1 MRVFI
6 WIVIWLKL
14 WRSKR
19 DNFDY
24 SCQMDFR
31 VVILWVL
38 LVMAGGCAFW
48 WITVAIRVARDLP
61 RIPRIRQGL
70 AFALPPSDPLV
81 SVVIPAHNEEK
92 HAPGCIESILRSTY
106 ENIEVIVVLDRCTDA
121 TRANL
126 QPIAA
131 RDARLKLIDNNF
143 CPTDWAGKCNA
154 GRVGAEQA
162 KGTYVLFTD
171 ADVEFSSQL
180 IRASMGML
188 HERGLQ
194 LLSLMSTP
202 RIRHWFEAVVQPVAV
217 MELMRMFPVAQVNR
231 AKNPRHFANGQFM
244 LFERAAYDKLGGHA
258 AVKDDLLEDIAF
270 SGRIKDSGGRG
281 GLAVADG
288 MLIVEMYEKLGEFLQ
303 GWKRIYIE
311 GSQRK
316 PSRLRRS
323 GVIVGVGAALLPLGS
338 VMALIAGAGWSAQW
352 NEGSLEPLASAVM
365 WTGLLGTLSFLA
377 SAAWIHK
384 LCAAPMLAAFFH
396 PLGGFL
402 IARCFFGAA
411 EDLINRTPVRW
422 GGREYILEPRIR
434 KLVKQ

>member
-1 MRVFI
+1 
-6 WIVIWLKL
+6 
-14 WRSKR
+14 
-19 DNFDY
+19 
-24 SCQMDFR
+24 MDFR

-70 AFALPPSDPLV
+70 AFALPPGEPLV

-106 ENIEVIVVLDRCTDA
+106 ANIEVIVVLDRCTDA

-131 RDARLKLIDNNF
+131 RDARMKLIDNNF

-171 ADVEFSSQL
+171 ADVEFSPQL

-202 RIRHWFEAVVQPVAV
+202 RIRHWFEAVVQPVAA

-288 MLIVEMYEKLGEFLQ
+288 MLMVEMYEKLGEFLQ

-338 VMALIAGAGWSAQW
+338 LMALIAGAGWSGQW

-422 GGREYILEPRIR
+422 GGREYILEPRIS
-434 KLVKQ
+434 KVVKQ

>member
-1 MRVFI
+1 
-6 WIVIWLKL
+6 
-14 WRSKR
+14 
-19 DNFDY
+19 
-24 SCQMDFR
+24 
-31 VVILWVL
+31 
-38 LVMAGGCAFW
+38 
-48 WITVAIRVARDLP
+48 
-61 RIPRIRQGL
+61 
-70 AFALPPSDPLV
+70 
-81 SVVIPAHNEEK
+81 
-92 HAPGCIESILRSTY
+92 
-106 ENIEVIVVLDRCTDA
+106 
-121 TRANL
+121 
-126 QPIAA
+126 
-131 RDARLKLIDNNF
+131 
-143 CPTDWAGKCNA
+143 
-154 GRVGAEQA
+154 
-162 KGTYVLFTD
+162 
-171 ADVEFSSQL
+171 
-180 IRASMGML
+180 
-188 HERGLQ
+188 
-194 LLSLMSTP
+194 
-202 RIRHWFEAVVQPVAV
+202 
-217 MELMRMFPVAQVNR
+217 
-231 AKNPRHFANGQFM
+231 M

-316 PSRLRRS
+316 PARLRRS

-352 NEGSLEPLASAVM
+352 TEGSLEPLASAVM

>member
-1 MRVFI
+1 
-6 WIVIWLKL
+6 
-14 WRSKR
+14 
-19 DNFDY
+19 
-24 SCQMDFR
+24 MDFR
-31 VVILWVL
+31 VLILWVL
-38 LVMAGGCAFW
+38 LVLAGGCAFW

-61 RIPRIRQGL
+61 RIPRIKQGL
-70 AFALPPSDPLV
+70 AFALPVGEPLV
-81 SVVIPAHNEEK
+81 SVVIPAHNEQK
-92 HAPGCIESILRSTY
+92 HAPGCIESILRGDY
-106 ENIEVIVVLDRCTDA
+106 ANIEVIVVLDRCTDA

-131 RDARLKLIDNNF
+131 RDSRLKLIDNDS
-143 CPTDWAGKCNA
+143 CPKDWAGKCNA

-162 KGTYVLFTD
+162 KGAYVLFTD
-171 ADVEFSSQL
+171 ADVEFSAQL

-188 HERGLQ
+188 NERGLQ

-202 RIRHWFEAVVQPVAV
+202 RIRHWFEAVVQPVAA

-231 AKNPRHFANGQFM
+231 AKNPRYFANGQFM

-270 SGRIKDSGGRG
+270 SRRMKDSGGRG

-288 MLIVEMYEKLGEFLQ
+288 MLMVEMYEKLSEFLQ

-311 GSQRK
+311 GSERV

-338 VMALIAGAGWSAQW
+338 LAALVAGAGWSGQW
-352 NEGSLEPLASAVM
+352 GGGSLEPLASAVM
-365 WTGLLGTLSFLA
+365 WTGLLGTLSFLV

-422 GGREYILEPRIR
+422 GGREYILEPRTW
-434 KLVKQ
+434 

>member
-1 MRVFI
+1 
-6 WIVIWLKL
+6 
-14 WRSKR
+14 
-19 DNFDY
+19 
-24 SCQMDFR
+24 MDFR

-61 RIPRIRQGL
+61 RIPRIGQGL
-70 AFALPPSDPLV
+70 AFALPPGEPLV

-106 ENIEVIVVLDRCTDA
+106 TNIEVIVVLDRCTDA

-143 CPTDWAGKCNA
+143 CPADWAGKCNA
-154 GRVGAEQA
+154 GRVGAELA

-171 ADVEFSSQL
+171 ADVEFSPQL

-188 HERGLQ
+188 NERGLQ

-231 AKNPRHFANGQFM
+231 AQNPRYFANGQFM

-270 SGRIKDSGGRG
+270 SRRIKDSGGRG

-288 MLIVEMYEKLGEFLQ
+288 MLMVEMYEKLSEFLQ

-316 PSRLRRS
+316 PARLRRS
-323 GVIVGVGAALLPLGS
+323 GLIVGVGAAFLPLGS
-338 VMALIAGAGWSAQW
+338 FAALICGAGWSGQW
-352 NEGSLEPLASAVM
+352 NGGSLEPLASAVM

>member
-1 MRVFI
+1 
-6 WIVIWLKL
+6 
-14 WRSKR
+14 
-19 DNFDY
+19 
-24 SCQMDFR
+24 MDFR
-31 VVILWVL
+31 VLILWVL
-38 LVMAGGCAFW
+38 LVLAGGCAFW

-61 RIPRIRQGL
+61 RIPRIKQGL
-70 AFALPPSDPLV
+70 AFALPVGEPLV
-81 SVVIPAHNEEK
+81 SVVIPAHNEQK
-92 HAPGCIESILRSTY
+92 HAPGCIESILRSDY
-106 ENIEVIVVLDRCTDA
+106 ANIEVIVVLDRCTDA

-126 QPIAA
+126 EPIAA
-131 RDARLKLIDNNF
+131 RDPRLKLIDNES
-143 CPTDWAGKCNA
+143 CPKDWAGKCNA
-154 GRVGAEQA
+154 GRVGAELA
-162 KGTYVLFTD
+162 KGAYVLFTD
-171 ADVEFSSQL
+171 ADVEFSAQL

-231 AKNPRHFANGQFM
+231 AKNPRYFANGQFM
-244 LFERAAYDKLGGHA
+244 LFERAAYDKIGGHA

-270 SGRIKDSGGRG
+270 SRRIKDSGRRG

-288 MLIVEMYEKLGEFLQ
+288 MLMVEMYEKLSEFLQ

-311 GSQRK
+311 GSERV

-323 GVIVGVGAALLPLGS
+323 GVIVGVGAALLPIGS
-338 VMALIAGAGWSAQW
+338 LAALIAGAGWSGQW
-352 NEGSLEPLASAVM
+352 GGGSLEPLASAVM
-365 WTGLLGTLSFLA
+365 WTGLLGTLSFLI

-422 GGREYILEPRIR
+422 GGREYILEPRTW
-434 KLVKQ
+434 

>member
-1 MRVFI
+1 
-6 WIVIWLKL
+6 
-14 WRSKR
+14 
-19 DNFDY
+19 
-24 SCQMDFR
+24 MDFR
-31 VVILWVL
+31 VLILWVL
-38 LVMAGGCAFW
+38 LVLAGGCAFW

-61 RIPRIRQGL
+61 RIPRIQQGL
-70 AFALPPSDPLV
+70 AFALPVGEPLV

-92 HAPGCIESILRSTY
+92 HAPGCIESILRGDYS
-106 ENIEVIVVLDRCTDA
+106 NIEVIVVLDRCTDA

-131 RDARLKLIDNNF
+131 RDPRLKLIDNAS
-143 CPTDWAGKCNA
+143 CPKDWAGKCNA

-162 KGTYVLFTD
+162 KGAYVLFTD
-171 ADVEFSSQL
+171 ADVEFAPQL
-180 IRASMGML
+180 IRASLGML
-188 HERGLQ
+188 NERGLQ

-202 RIRHWFEAVVQPVAV
+202 RIRHWFEAVVQPVAA
-217 MELMRMFPVAQVNR
+217 MELMRMFPIAQVNR
-231 AKNPRHFANGQFM
+231 AKNPRYFANGQFM
-244 LFERAAYDKLGGHA
+244 LFERATYDKIGGHA

-270 SGRIKDSGGRG
+270 SRRMKVSGGRG

-288 MLIVEMYEKLGEFLQ
+288 MLMVEMYEKLSDFLQ

-311 GSQRK
+311 GSRRV

-323 GVIVGVGAALLPLGS
+323 GVIVGVSAALLPIGS
-338 VMALIAGAGWSAQW
+338 LAALIAGASWSGQW
-352 NEGSLEPLASAVM
+352 GGGSLEPLASAVM
-365 WTGLLGTLSFLA
+365 WTGLLGTLSFLV

-434 KLVKQ
+434 KLVKK